1 MSRFAR
7 VFEDPEYEDYVEDAD
22 GDWAQVDLDNTKYPA
37 AKVQEDLSPYA
48 TVNS

>member
-22 GDWAQVDLDNTKYPA
+22 GDWAYVEHSKTENPA
-37 AKVQEDLSPYA
+37 AKVAEDLSPYA

>member
-22 GDWAQVDLDNTKYPA
+22 GDWAHVEPSKDQYPA
-37 AKVQEDLSPYA
+37 ATESEDLSPYA

>member
-7 VFEDPEYEDYVEDAD
+7 VFEDPDYEDYAEDAD
-22 GDWAQVDLDNTKYPA
+22 GDWAYVEPSNTKNPA
-37 AKVQEDLSPYA
+37 ATVAEDLSPYA

>member
-1 MSRFAR
+1 MSKFAR

-22 GDWAQVDLDNTKYPA
+22 GDWAYVNPSETKNLA
-37 AKVQEDLSPYA
+37 ATVQEDLSPYA

>member
-7 VFEDPEYEDYVEDAD
+7 EFEDPEYEDYVEDAD
-22 GDWAQVDLDNTKYPA
+22 GDWAYVEPSNKQYPA
-37 AKVQEDLSPYA
+37 ATVAEDLSPYA